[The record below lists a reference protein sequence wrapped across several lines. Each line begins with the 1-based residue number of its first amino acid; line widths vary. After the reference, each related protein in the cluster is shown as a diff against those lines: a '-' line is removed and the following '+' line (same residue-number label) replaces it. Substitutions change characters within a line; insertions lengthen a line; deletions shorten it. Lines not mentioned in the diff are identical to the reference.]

1 MSDRLGTGLAGAP
14 GMLVGLVGGLV
25 VGTALAAADPSWSRV
40 PLAVVAPLGALF
52 INAIRMTVVPLV
64 VSKLVV
70 GVASMPDGRSARR
83 LGGSAFVLFVA
94 TVGLAAILAMAA
106 AAPVVA
112 RLPIDP
118 VASAGLR
125 QDAAA
130 ARDRVAS
137 AAETLPGIGEW
148 LVGLVPS
155 NPIQAAVE
163 GAMLP
168 LIVFSLAFGMAL
180 GRVPAPQR
188 VVVVSFFDGMA
199 AAMLTV
205 VRWVLAAA
213 PVGVFALAVPLAARL
228 GLATIGALAL
238 YVGGVAL
245 LCVVFSAF
253 VLYPGAVLLGRVSP
267 SRFTTAALPAQLIG
281 FSSRSSLASLPSM
294 IESARARLAVPEHVG
309 SMFLPLAAAM
319 LRPGTAIGSTLAV
332 LFLARLYDV
341 AIEPST
347 VLSIVAVV
355 TVTSFG
361 APGIPSG
368 GLLIVLPVLMT
379 ARVPAEGIGILLAVD
394 IVPDMFRTA
403 TNVTAGMA
411 AVSAAAR
418 RWRHDS
424 PPS

>member
-1 MSDRLGTGLAGAP
+1 MSHGIETGMSAARGMLAG
-14 GMLVGLVGGLV
+14 LVAGLV
-25 VGTALAAADPSWSRV
+25 VGTALAATATPWSRLTFAFV
-40 PLAVVAPLGALF
+40 EPLGTLF
-52 INAIRMTVVPLV
+52 INAIRMTVVPLI

-70 GVASMPDGRSARR
+70 GVASMPDGRAARR

-94 TVGLAAILAMAA
+94 TVGLAAILSMVVAE
-106 AAPVVA
+106 PVIA

-118 VASAGLR
+118 AAAADLR
-125 QDAAA
+125 RDAAA

-148 LVGLVPS
+148 LVSLVPS
-155 NPIQAAVE
+155 NPIQAAVD

-180 GRVPAPQR
+180 ARVPERQR
-188 VVVVSFFDGMA
+188 VPVVSFFDGTA

-213 PVGVFALAVPLAARL
+213 PLGVFALAVPLAARL
-228 GLATIGALAL
+228 GLAAVGALML
-238 YVGGVAL
+238 YVSGVAL
-245 LCVVFSAF
+245 MCVVFSAI
-253 VLYPGAVLLGRVSP
+253 VLYPGAVLFGRVSP
-267 SRFTTAALPAQLIG
+267 ARFTGAALPAQLIG
-281 FSSRSSLASLPSM
+281 FSSRSSLASLPAM
-294 IESARARLAVPEHVG
+294 IESARARLAVPDDVG

-341 AIEPST
+341 AIEPPT
-347 VLSIVAVV
+347 LLSIVAVV

-379 ARVPAEGIGILLAVD
+379 AGIPAEGIGILLAVD
-394 IVPDMFRTA
+394 VVPDMFRTA

-411 AVSAAAR
+411 AVGVVAR
-418 RWRHDS
+418 R
-424 PPS
+424 